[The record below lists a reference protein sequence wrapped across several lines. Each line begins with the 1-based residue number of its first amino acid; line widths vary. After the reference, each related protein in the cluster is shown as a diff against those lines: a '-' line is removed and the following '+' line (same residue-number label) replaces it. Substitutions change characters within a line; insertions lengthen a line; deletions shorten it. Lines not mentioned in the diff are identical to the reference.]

1 MRRARNLFYCT
12 VSKLVMGVRGA
23 VSGETYLV
31 IDVTNGGSIKGIV
44 S

>member
-1 MRRARNLFYCT
+1 MRRARILFYCI
-12 VSKLVMGVRGA
+12 VPKLVMGVTGA

-31 IDVTNGGSIKGIV
+31 VDVTNGGSIKGIV